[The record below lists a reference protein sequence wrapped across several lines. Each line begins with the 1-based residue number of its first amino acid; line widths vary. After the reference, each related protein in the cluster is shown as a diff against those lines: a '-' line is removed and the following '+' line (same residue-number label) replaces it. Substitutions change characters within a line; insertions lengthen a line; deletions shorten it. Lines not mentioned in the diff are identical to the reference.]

1 MKAVS
6 SIDFQWLRDYLEL
19 EERITHLKWNINK
32 TKLELIRW
40 VEGDLS
46 RVRLTKESRGAKVE
60 KVLAALEDELSFTV
74 DQEESLLM
82 VLDDMQE
89 MNDCI
94 LFKKYV
100 EGKGLE
106 GIAEEL
112 DCSRNHVAHRH
123 SEVMK
128 KHPFIKEYQE
138 RIKKFKRGIE
148 ETEVKL

>member
-1 MKAVS
+1 MNR
-6 SIDFQWLRDYLEL
+6 IEFQWLKDYLEL
-19 EERITHLKWNINK
+19 EEHITFLKWNVNK

-46 RVRLTKESRGAKVE
+46 GVRLTRESRGARVE
-60 KVLAALEDELSFTV
+60 EVLAALEDELSFTIEQKDFLLTLV
-74 DQEESLLM
+74 EDGQE
-82 VLDDMQE
+82 LDDR
-89 MNDCI
+89 I

-100 EGKGLE
+100 EGKVLE
-106 GIAEEL
+106 TIAEEL
-112 DCSRNHVAHRH
+112 DYSRNHVAHRH

-148 ETEVKL
+148 ETESKL